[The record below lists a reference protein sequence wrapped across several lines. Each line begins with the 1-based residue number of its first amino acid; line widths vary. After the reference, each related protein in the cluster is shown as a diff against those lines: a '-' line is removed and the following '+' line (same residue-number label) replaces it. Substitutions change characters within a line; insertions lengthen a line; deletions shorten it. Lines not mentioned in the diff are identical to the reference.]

1 MKILIIISAL
11 SLTGVQAQQSINSS
25 GGNGSGTGGSFS
37 YTVGQIDYVAATG
50 TNGSISQGVQQPYE
64 FFTLGTNDYPTIL
77 LQAVVYPNPTTENVN
92 LVVSNY
98 SLENLEFELYD
109 ISGKIILNQK
119 ITTSETLI
127 SMGNLSTGNYFIAV
141 NENNKKLK
149 TFKIIKN

>member
-98 SLENLEFELYD
+98 SWENVKFELYD
-109 ISGKIILNQK
+109 ISGKIFVNQK

>member
-1 MKILIIISAL
+1 MKKILLFLLFNISYL
-11 SLTGVQAQQSINSS
+11 SAQQSINSS

-109 ISGKIILNQK
+109 ITGKTILLQK
-119 ITTSETLI
+119 ITTAETSI
-127 SMGNLSTGNYFIAV
+127 SMENLSTGNYFVVV

-149 TFKIIKN
+149 TFKIIKK

>member
-11 SLTGVQAQQSINSS
+11 SLTRVQAQQSINSS

-50 TNGSISQGVQQPYE
+50 TNGSISQGVQQPFE
-64 FFTLGTNDYPTIL
+64 FFTLGTNDYPAIL
-77 LQAVVYPNPTTENVN
+77 LQAVAYPNPTTENVN

-109 ISGKIILNQK
+109 VSGKIILNQK

-127 SMGNLSTGNYFIAV
+127 SMKNFSTGSYFIAV

>member
-77 LQAVVYPNPTTENVN
+77 LQAVAYPNPTTENVN

>member
-50 TNGSISQGVQQPYE
+50 TNGSISQGVQQPFE
-64 FFTLGTNDYPTIL
+64 FFTLGTNDYPAIL
-77 LQAVVYPNPTTENVN
+77 LQAVAYPNPTTENVN

-109 ISGKIILNQK
+109 VSGKIILNQK

-127 SMGNLSTGNYFIAV
+127 SMKNFSTGSYFIAV

>member
-50 TNGSISQGVQQPYE
+50 TNGSISQGVQQPFE
-64 FFTLGTNDYPTIL
+64 FFTLGTNDCPAIL
-77 LQAVVYPNPTTENVN
+77 LQAMAYPNPTTENVN

-127 SMGNLSTGNYFIAV
+127 SMGNLSTGSYFIAV